1 MAAVTVVKAHV
12 QIANPSSI
20 MGRGARTAHGAPCS
34 SGQAGARATMI
45 LACVAQA
52 SKTANG
58 DDAGLRV
65 PDCRPVGIGQVRPP
79 VVRPASQGYCTSTCL
94 PGWSCRSVHGH
105 ACMHALGPAVRCG
118 CVRTGRVGRVH
129 DFRFECTPPSTDD
142 SRCVG
147 GRHARDR
154 FGACLVGGWRR

>member
-1 MAAVTVVKAHV
+1 
-12 QIANPSSI
+12 
-20 MGRGARTAHGAPCS
+20 
-34 SGQAGARATMI
+34 MI

-105 ACMHALGPAVRCG
+105 ARFGSGRPVWLCAD
-118 CVRTGRVGRVH
+118 RTGR
-129 DFRFECTPPSTDD
+129 
-142 SRCVG
+142 
-147 GRHARDR
+147 
-154 FGACLVGGWRR
+154 